1 MVNRG
6 HIASCARPVRGWIA
20 RNTRKLLTDL
30 TMKLN
35 ILHLLVVAGITVAV
49 IINYDKAVWAA
60 CCFLMGKELGNA
72 IIDLKKP

>member
-1 MVNRG
+1 VASRG
-6 HIASCARPVRGWIA
+6 HIASRAYSVRGWIA
-20 RNTRKLLTDL
+20 RDTRKLSTDHA
-30 TMKLN
+30 MKLN

-60 CCFLMGKELGNA
+60 CCLLMGKELGNA